1 MASAAGLQDVQY
13 LSSSQAD
20 ERTKAL
26 VKKSSDVVLATH
38 IEPRDDML
46 AERGRASFDISSL
59 AAYLNGGL
67 EKLQRIGELADLLHE
82 QSWGNK
88 SRRYYYGRQET
99 YENALKA
106 ALGIWDLI
114 RNKTITMEDAMEA
127 RKLVDFPGGLE
138 LHIGMFI
145 PTLLSQASPDQQAE
159 WLPKALSL
167 KLIGT
172 YAQTE
177 LGHGT
182 FVRGLQ
188 TTASYDLDKQE
199 FVLHTPTLTATK
211 WWPGGLGKTS
221 THVVAMARLF
231 IRGKDYGPHAFVVPI
246 RDMATHLPLPGIRVG
261 DIGPK
266 FGYNGVDNG
275 FLSFNHVRVPHENM
289 LARFAKVTP
298 EGKYVP
304 PPASNQKASYATMV
318 YVRAT
323 IVEGAGWALARSV
336 TIAVRYAAVR
346 RQTAAHAGELEVQV
360 LDYQNTAADLLPLLA
375 QAYALLFMGKSGMDM
390 YKEFEIDRDQGNFD
404 KLPELHAVLSGM
416 KALSTTLASDGMEA
430 ARRACGGHGYS
441 LLSGLPTLF
450 THYVQ
455 NVTWEGDN
463 NVMLLQTA
471 RYLVKRLLAAQAGQ
485 GSPGGS
491 AGYTANAAAEL
502 RQRCPA
508 QSARD
513 WLDPAVQSAAF
524 RHRATRLCVEA
535 TRTLAEASGGSVVFE
550 GRPWNSN
557 TVDLI
562 RLARAHCLLVLHSTF
577 ADSVAKMAAE
587 ASVAAPAIAAVSKLV
602 SLFGLSFIAREAG
615 DFLEDGYLSGQQ
627 VEWARK
633 QYYRCLSALRPDAVA
648 LVDAFGLTDYQL
660 NSALGRK
667 DGDVYRALLAAAQA
681 SPLNETE
688 EGSAWDSV
696 LKPRLNKPRSKM

>member
-1 MASAAGLQDVQY
+1 MMM
-13 LSSSQAD
+13 
-20 ERTKAL
+20 ERKRCSFDTKQ
-26 VKKSSDVVLATH
+26 
-38 IEPRDDML
+38 L
-46 AERGRASFDISSL
+46 AEYF
-59 AAYLNGGL
+59 NGGK
-67 EKLQRIGELADLLHE
+67 EKFQRIGELADLLHQQE
-82 QSWGNK
+82 WGNK
-88 SRRYYYGRQET
+88 SRRYYLNRQEL
-99 YENALKA
+99 YEDALKA

-114 RNKTITMEDAMEA
+114 RKKVITMEDAMEA

-159 WLPKALSL
+159 WLPKALGL

-188 TTASYDLDKQE
+188 TTATYDPRSRE
-199 FVLHTPTLTATK
+199 FVIHTPTLTATK

-231 IRGKDYGPHAFVVPI
+231 IKGKDFGPHAFVVPI
-246 RDMATHLPLPGIRVG
+246 RDMATHLPLPGIKVG

-275 FLSFNHVRVPHENM
+275 FLSFNHVRVPLDNM
-289 LARFAKVTP
+289 LMRFSKVTA
-298 EGKYVP
+298 EGEYVP
-304 PPASNQKASYATMV
+304 PPPSNQKASYATMV

-346 RQTAAHAGELEVQV
+346 RQTAAHPGEREVQV

-375 QAYALLFMGKSGMDM
+375 SSYALIFMGKAGMAM
-390 YKEFEIDRDQGNFD
+390 YSQFEQDRDRGNFD
-404 KLPELHAVLSGM
+404 SLPELHAVLSGM
-416 KALSTTLASDGMEA
+416 KAVSTNIASDGMEA

-441 LLSGLPTLF
+441 LLSGLPTTF

-471 RYLVKRLLAAQAGQ
+471 RYLVKQLLAARAGKAS
-485 GSPGGS
+485 GVGS
-491 AGYTANAAAEL
+491 AVYTNNAEAEL
-502 RQRCPA
+502 RQRCPVTC
-508 QSARD
+508 SRD
-513 WLDPAVQSAAF
+513 WLDPAMQSAAF
-524 RHRATRLCVEA
+524 RHRSARLCVAA
-535 TRTLAEASGGSVVFE
+535 TELLASAGGGQVAFE
-550 GRPWNSN
+550 GPAWNSN

-562 RLARAHCLLVLHSTF
+562 RLARAHCFFVLHSTF
-577 ADSVAKMAAE
+577 ADSVQRLSDEGTLPAAT
-587 ASVAAPAIAAVSKLV
+587 IAVLSKLV
-602 SLFGLSFIAREAG
+602 SLFALSIMSREAG
-615 DFLEDGYLSGQQ
+615 DFLEDGYMSGRQ
-627 VEWARK
+627 VEWARR
-633 QYYRCLSALRPDAVA
+633 QYYAMLSALRPDAVGLA
-648 LVDAFGLTDYQL
+648 DAFGLSDYLL
-660 NSALGRK
+660 NSALGRA

-688 EGSAWDSV
+688 EGPAWEHT
-696 LKPRLNKPRSKM
+696 LKPRLTPRARL

>member
-1 MASAAGLQDVQY
+1 MIT
-13 LSSSQAD
+13 
-20 ERTKAL
+20 ERN
-26 VKKSSDVVLATH
+26 
-38 IEPRDDML
+38 
-46 AERGRASFDISSL
+46 RASFDTKGL
-59 AAYLNGGL
+59 AEYLNGGK
-67 EKLQRIGELADLLHE
+67 EKLQRLGELADLLH
-82 QSWGNK
+82 QQDWGNK
-88 SRRYYYGRQET
+88 SQRYYQNRQDT
-99 YENALKA
+99 YESALKA
-106 ALGIWDLI
+106 ALGIW
-114 RNKTITMEDAMEA
+114 KKVITMEDAMEA

-159 WLPKALSL
+159 WLPKALGL

-188 TTASYDLDKQE
+188 TNATYDPQSQE
-199 FVLHTPTLTATK
+199 FVIHTPTLTATK

-231 IRGKDYGPHAFVVPI
+231 IKGKDYGPHSFVVPI
-246 RDMATHLPLPGIRVG
+246 RDMATHLPLPGIKVG

-275 FLSFNHVRVPHENM
+275 YLSFNHVRVPLDNM
-289 LARFAKVTP
+289 LMRFSKVTP

-304 PPASNQKASYATMV
+304 PPPSNQKASYATMV

-375 QAYALLFMGKSGMDM
+375 SSYALIFMGKAGMAM
-390 YKEFEIDRDQGNFD
+390 YSEFEADRDRGNFD

-416 KALSTTLASDGMEA
+416 KAVSTTIASDGMEA

-441 LLSGLPTLF
+441 LLSGLPTTF

-471 RYLVKRLLAAQAGQ
+471 RYLVKQLLAARAGKA
-485 GSPGGS
+485 GGVGS
-491 AGYTANAAAEL
+491 ADYTNNAEAEL
-502 RQRCPA
+502 RQRCPVA
-508 QSARD
+508 SSRD

-524 RHRATRLCVEA
+524 RHRSARLCVAA
-535 TRTLAEASGGSVVFE
+535 TDLLASASGGQVAFE
-550 GRPWNSN
+550 GQAWNGN

-562 RLARAHCLLVLHSTF
+562 RLSRAHCFFVLHSTF
-577 ADSVAKMAAE
+577 ADSVQRLSDE
-587 ASVAAPAIAAVSKLV
+587 GTLPAPTIAALSKLV
-602 SLFGLSFIAREAG
+602 SLFALSTLSREAG
-615 DFLEDGYLSGQQ
+615 DFLEDGYMTGQQ
-627 VEWARK
+627 VEWARR
-633 QYYRCLSALRPDAVA
+633 QYYGVLRALRPDAVGLA
-648 LVDAFGLTDYQL
+648 DAFGLSDYLL
-660 NSALGRK
+660 NSALGRA

-688 EGSAWDSV
+688 EGPAWHSV
-696 LKPRLNKPRSKM
+696 LKPRLTPRARL

>member
-1 MASAAGLQDVQY
+1 MC
-13 LSSSQAD
+13 
-20 ERTKAL
+20 
-26 VKKSSDVVLATH
+26 
-38 IEPRDDML
+38 
-46 AERGRASFDISSL
+46 
-59 AAYLNGGL
+59 
-67 EKLQRIGELADLLHE
+67 
-82 QSWGNK
+82 
-88 SRRYYYGRQET
+88 
-99 YENALKA
+99 
-106 ALGIWDLI
+106 
-114 RNKTITMEDAMEA
+114 
-127 RKLVDFPGGLE
+127 
-138 LHIGMFI
+138 
-145 PTLLSQASPDQQAE
+145 
-159 WLPKALSL
+159 
-167 KLIGT
+167 
-172 YAQTE
+172 AQ
-177 LGHGT
+177 
-182 FVRGLQ
+182 
-188 TTASYDLDKQE
+188 
-199 FVLHTPTLTATK
+199 
-211 WWPGGLGKTS
+211 
-221 THVVAMARLF
+221 VAMARLF

-246 RDMATHLPLPGIRVG
+246 RDMATHMPLPGIRVG

-275 FLSFNHVRVPHENM
+275 FLSFNHVAVPRENM
-289 LARFAKVTP
+289 LMRFAKVTP
-298 EGKYVP
+298 EGVYKP
-304 PPASNQKASYATMV
+304 PPPSNAKASYATMV

-346 RQTAAHAGELEVQV
+346 RQTAAHAGDREVQV

-390 YKEFEIDRDQGNFD
+390 YKDFEADRDQGNFD

-416 KALSTTLASDGMEA
+416 KAVSTTLASDGMEA

-441 LLSGLPTLF
+441 LLSGLPTVF

-471 RYLVKRLLAAQAGQ
+471 RYLVKRLLAAQAGK
-485 GSPGGS
+485 GEKGGS
-491 AGYTANAAAEL
+491 AGYTANATAKL
-502 RQRCPA
+502 QQRCAVQFP
-508 QSARD
+508 RD

-524 RHRATRLCVEA
+524 RHRATRLCVAA
-535 TRTLAEASGGSVVFE
+535 TRTLAEASGGEVVFE

-577 ADSVAKMAAE
+577 ADSVAQMAAE
-587 ASVAAPAIAAVSKLV
+587 GSVAPPAIAALTKLV

-615 DFLEDGYLSGQQ
+615 DFLEDGYVNGEQ

-633 QYYRCLSALRPDAVA
+633 QYYSCFAVLRPDAVA

-681 SPLNETE
+681 SPLNATE
-688 EGSAWDSV
+688 EGPAWDSV
-696 LKPRLNKPRSKM
+696 LKPRLNRPQSKL